1 MFRTIERYEEDG
13 LGLPYPVVL
22 LDAVEEEIDEETG
35 EVLGVS
41 VPDAETLAVAVALT
55 RALIPLQLAGREVR
69 FLRSVLGMKSSEA
82 ADATCIAPE
91 TFSRWENDKQEV
103 GEWADK
109 ELRLMVVVALG
120 RRLPHFS
127 LDVTAVNKL
136 RIVKRAPNQPWPTIE
151 MRRVATT
158 LNETDADEE
167 WDTLPLAA

>member
-22 LDAVEEEIDEETG
+22 LNSAEEEVDDETG

-41 VPDAETLAVAVALT
+41 VPDAGTLAVAVALT

-82 ADATCIAPE
+82 ADSAYIARE

-109 ELRLMVVVALG
+109 ELRLMIVVALG
-120 RRLPHFS
+120 KRLPHFS
-127 LDVTAVNKL
+127 LDVTEVNRL
-136 RIVKRAPNQPWPTIE
+136 RIVKRALNQPWPMIE
-151 MRRVATT
+151 MRRVASPAS
-158 LNETDADEE
+158 ETETNSE